1 MYKQHYYNYAYTTK
15 RDRGKSKQSSSL
27 LLAGYIA
34 IVSYRRKYTAAR
46 LHRYK
51 DRYAHGLQYTYNTP
65 FRLKD
70 MSATFHL

>member
-1 MYKQHYYNYAYTTK
+1 MYKQHYYNYAYTTEL
-15 RDRGKSKQSSSL
+15 DRSKSKQSSSL

-46 LHRYK
+46 LY
-51 DRYAHGLQYTYNTP
+51 RYAYGSQYTYNTP